1 MSNDL
6 ILRQLA
12 QLLQQG
18 GSVPVPQQNNTPT
31 FFGAPQQGSLFG
43 SPPPE
48 MYAGPITD
56 EKNEMIEIRHP
67 DGRIERIM
75 RNYRWHGGP
84 QWHRKTRD
92 EE

>member
-12 QLLQQG
+12 QLLGQG
-18 GSVPVPQQNNTPT
+18 GNVPAPQQASPPS
-31 FFGAPQQGSLFG
+31 FFGAPQGGSLFG
-43 SPPPE
+43 SPSPD

-67 DGRIERIM
+67 DGRIERVM
-75 RNYRWHGGP
+75 RNYRWYGSKE
-84 QWHRKTRD
+84 WHQR
-92 EE
+92 